1 MVITRTEK
9 VFRIEFKYN
18 PRLVD
23 AVKLLPERRFDS
35 INKCWTVPVSFEKE
49 IAAFANRYNFK
60 FGNQVDEE
68 KYFDAIPLPELNQEI
83 PLKMTLF
90 PYQANGVA
98 YAIDKKR
105 VIIGDQPGLGKT
117 AQAIAAVMATNQ
129 FPCLVICPS
138 SLKINWKREW
148 EMWTNKK
155 AMILTDNVKHNFH
168 LFYQTG
174 LIQVFIVNYE
184 SLKKYFVQS
193 ISKTDSGKLTLK
205 NITFKKQFTDMFK
218 SVIIDESHRVKSTAT
233 QQTKFTKGI
242 CTGKEYIYCLTGT
255 PVINK
260 PKDLISQLGIIDQMP
275 AFGGYKNFVMRY
287 CNGPNEASNLR
298 ELNYML
304 TSTCFYRRD
313 KQDVLKDLPDKMRQI
328 ALCEISTRKE
338 YTDAER
344 DMVEY
349 LYKYKDADDEK
360 VARALRGEI
369 MVKIGILK
377 NVSARGKI
385 ADVCEFV
392 DDILDSG
399 EKLVLFCHLREVIHE
414 LKKHYSKAV
423 TITGEDD
430 NIARQ
435 NAIDSFQSNPKTQ
448 LIICSIKAA
457 GVGLTLTAASRV
469 AFVELPW
476 TAADCDQCEDRVHRI
491 GQKDS
496 VTATYFL
503 GNNTI
508 DEKIYKIIQAKRDIA
523 KQITGST
530 EQIEESIVDLMF
542 DLFTKPEEVTDEN

>member
-9 VFRIEFKYN
+9 VFRVEFKYN

-49 IAAFANRYNFK
+49 IASFANRYNFK

-304 TSTCFYRRD
+304 TSNCFYRRD

-414 LKKHYSKAV
+414 LKKHYPKAV

>member
-9 VFRIEFKYN
+9 VFRVEFKYN

-168 LFYQTG
+168 LFYETG
-174 LIQVFIVNYE
+174 LRQVFIVNYE

-304 TSTCFYRRD
+304 TSNCFYRRD

-392 DDILDSG
+392 DDILESG

-414 LKKHYSKAV
+414 IKKHYPKAV

-430 NIARQ
+430 NVARQ

-496 VTATYFL
+496 VQATYFL
-503 GNNTI
+503 GSNTI
-508 DEKIYKIIQAKRDIA
+508 DEKIYKIIQVKRDIA

-530 EQIEESIVDLMF
+530 EQIEENIVDLMLN
-542 DLFTKPEEVTDEN
+542 LFTKPEEDAA

>member
-1 MVITRTEK
+1 MIITRTKNEFK
-9 VFRIEFKYN
+9 IEFKYT
-18 PRLVD
+18 PHLVN
-23 AVKLLPERRFDS
+23 AIKTLPDRRFDS
-35 INKCWTVPVSFEKE
+35 INKCWNVPLSYEKE

-184 SLKKYFVQS
+184 SLKKYFVKS

-218 SVIIDESHRVKSTAT
+218 SVIIDESHRVKSAAT

-287 CNGPNEASNLR
+287 CSGPNEASNLR

-304 TSTCFYRRD
+304 TSNCFYRRD

-344 DMVEY
+344 DMAEY

-392 DDILDSG
+392 DDILESG

-414 LKKHYSKAV
+414 FKKAYPKAV
-423 TITGEDD
+423 SITGEDD
-430 NIARQ
+430 NVARQ
-435 NAIDSFQSNPKTQ
+435 NAVDSFQSNPKTQ

-508 DEKIYKIIQAKRDIA
+508 DENIYKIIQAKRDIA
-523 KQITGST
+523 KQITGSQ

-542 DLFTKPEEVTDEN
+542 DLFTKQEEVINE